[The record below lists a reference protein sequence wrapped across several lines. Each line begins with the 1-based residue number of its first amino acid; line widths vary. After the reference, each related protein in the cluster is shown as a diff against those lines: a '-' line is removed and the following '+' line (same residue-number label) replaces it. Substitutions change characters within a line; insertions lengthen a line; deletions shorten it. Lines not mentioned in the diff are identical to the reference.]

1 MTHAIFQCPRSF
13 GVLLLILCAGK
24 AERPED
30 DEESAGK
37 YGRKMSSLMEERGH
51 QSALIRGESENW
63 KRAPVD
69 DKDNVGQDIRPNAR
83 DRMKMKEKGSMKWT
97 NDESSGSSEST
108 RATGSQEKSSSR
120 ISSSSTWSSSS
131 DNGQHSSS
139 SSSVVGSPAPA
150 HSVKQTNGQAS
161 SGAAPSQ
168 NNPMAKNEVEDTII
182 PVSVIAGGKD
192 SASQDATVINGGKA
206 SASEDATAIHGGKG
220 SASQDTK
227 SVGENDKEK
236 EAKEP
241 SLEIV
246 HCNVDPDAA
255 PEASLKDIE
264 RCVEELQRIKET
276 TLKAGKQSW
285 EKNNQYV
292 KAVAGWQ
299 NRLTELS
306 RPEPFE
312 IAFAVDQADN
322 YQSLK
327 DKMKGI
333 EADLPKLMGEVVP

>member
-1 MTHAIFQCPRSF
+1 
-13 GVLLLILCAGK
+13 
-24 AERPED
+24 
-30 DEESAGK
+30 
-37 YGRKMSSLMEERGH
+37 
-51 QSALIRGESENW
+51 
-63 KRAPVD
+63 
-69 DKDNVGQDIRPNAR
+69 
-83 DRMKMKEKGSMKWT
+83 MKLKEKGSMKWT

-150 HSVKQTNGQAS
+150 HSVEQTNGQAS

-182 PVSVIAGGKD
+182 PVSVIAGGK
-192 SASQDATVINGGKA
+192 A
-206 SASEDATAIHGGKG
+206 SASEDATAIHGGKA

-285 EKNNQYV
+285 EKNNQ
-292 KAVAGWQ
+292 
-299 NRLTELS
+299 
-306 RPEPFE
+306 
-312 IAFAVDQADN
+312 
-322 YQSLK
+322 
-327 DKMKGI
+327 
-333 EADLPKLMGEVVP
+333 